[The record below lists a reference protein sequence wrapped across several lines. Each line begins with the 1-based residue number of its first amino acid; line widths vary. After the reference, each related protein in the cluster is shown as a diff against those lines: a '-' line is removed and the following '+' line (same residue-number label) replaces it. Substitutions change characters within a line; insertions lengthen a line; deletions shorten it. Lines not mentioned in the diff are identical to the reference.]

1 MRIAQLFCCF
11 AELSLLL
18 HCETVLIIKRKD
30 KMKKTFNL
38 FVALMAVVVMASC
51 AGKKS
56 TDALNGEWSVVS
68 VGELVVPDSVDA
80 FMGFDVAEQLVY
92 GCAGCN
98 QLTGALPAEVNPE
111 VPMFSA
117 MGSTR
122 MMCADMTV
130 EDALL
135 PALGQV
141 VDFKVEGDNL
151 YLIDAS
157 GTTIV
162 TLAKR

>member
-1 MRIAQLFCCF
+1 
-11 AELSLLL
+11 
-18 HCETVLIIKRKD
+18 
-30 KMKKTFNL
+30 MKKAFNL

-51 AGKKS
+51 ASKKNF
-56 TDALNGEWSVVS
+56 DALNGEWNVVS
-68 VGELVVPDSVDA
+68 VGEMAVPDSVDA
-80 FMGFDVAEQLVY
+80 FMGFDIAKQLVY
-92 GCAGCN
+92 GSTGCN

-111 VPMFSA
+111 MPIFAA

-122 MMCADMTV
+122 MMCVDMTV

-151 YLIDAS
+151 YFLNAA
-157 GTTIV
+157 GTTV
-162 TLAKR
+162 VSLAKR

>member
-1 MRIAQLFCCF
+1 
-11 AELSLLL
+11 
-18 HCETVLIIKRKD
+18 
-30 KMKKTFNL
+30 MKKAFNL

-51 AGKKS
+51 AGKKNFD
-56 TDALNGEWSVVS
+56 TLNGEWNVVS
-68 VGELVVPDSVDA
+68 VGEMAVPDSVDA
-80 FMGFDVAEQLVY
+80 FMGFDIAKQLVY
-92 GCAGCN
+92 GSTGCN

-111 VPMFSA
+111 MPIFAA

-122 MMCADMTV
+122 MMCVDMTV

-151 YLIDAS
+151 YFLNAA
-157 GTTIV
+157 GTTV
-162 TLAKR
+162 VSLAKR